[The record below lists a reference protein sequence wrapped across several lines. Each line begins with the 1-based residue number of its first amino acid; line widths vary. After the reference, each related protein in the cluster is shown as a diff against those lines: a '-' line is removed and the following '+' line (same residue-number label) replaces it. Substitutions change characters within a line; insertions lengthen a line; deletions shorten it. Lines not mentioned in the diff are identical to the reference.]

1 MQVRQSECDVRCQ
14 NRRRLR
20 LRTSHFALCTLV
32 AAALVS
38 GCNPTGSFR
47 LPEWMDPFPRDDPK
61 VDYTSPEGSYELRN
75 GQMVPVMS
83 APAYGGDF
91 EGAMQL
97 FNQKDYAKA
106 EPIFR
111 KIADN
116 QKNTLQVLEGARW
129 FQAECFYKQGLYP
142 DAAERYLQLLH
153 TFPSAAHGEQCRKKL
168 FDIAN
173 YWLDETRDQMEQA
186 REVREGK
193 RWFTTPIAPV
203 HFEDSKPLLDIEGHA
218 LRMLEAVYMT
228 NPHGELADKALFYLG
243 SVKFYREDYREA
255 DHYFYTL
262 VKTRPKSE
270 HAAKALELSIICKEI
285 CTGGPDYDGRR
296 LQEARDL
303 ITMARHAYPELS
315 RGNEQFLTKQMVA
328 INKLE
333 AEKDFNTAR
342 FWDRTGHPGS
352 AYFCYEIVK
361 RRYPGTSYAEKAEQ
375 RMNELRAKA
384 EQEQQKLA
392 AAAQAAGTPAP
403 GAPAGPAPQ
412 PRSTLPGPEA
422 GPQPRTLPPGMT
434 DGGPR

>member
-1 MQVRQSECDVRCQ
+1 MDVRCQ
-14 NRRRLR
+14 HRGLLR
-20 LRTSHFALCTLV
+20 LRTSHVALGTLL
-32 AAALVS
+32 ATALLS

-47 LPEWMDPFPRDDPK
+47 LPEWMDPFPRSEPK
-61 VDYTSPEGSYELRN
+61 IDYTSPEGSYELRN
-75 GQMVPVMS
+75 GQIVPVMA
-83 APAYGGDF
+83 APTLGGDF
-91 EGAMQL
+91 EGALQL
-97 FNQKDYAKA
+97 YNQKEYARA

-111 KIADN
+111 KIADH
-116 QKNTLQVLEGARW
+116 QKNTLQVLEAARW

-142 DAAERYLQLLH
+142 DAAERYLQLIN
-153 TFPSAAHGEQCRKKL
+153 TFPSAVHGEECRQKL

-228 NPHGELADKALFYLG
+228 NPHGKLADKSLFYLG
-243 SVKFYREDYREA
+243 SVKFYREEYREA
-255 DHYFYTL
+255 DNFFYTL
-262 VKTRPKSE
+262 VKTLPKSP
-270 HAAKALELSIICKEI
+270 HAPKALELSIVCKEI

-303 ITMARHAYPELS
+303 ISMARTAYPELAK
-315 RGNEQFLTKQMVA
+315 GNDQFLTKQMVA

-333 AEKDFNTAR
+333 AEKDFNTPK

-361 RRYPGTSYAEKAEQ
+361 RRYPGTSYAEQAEKRMLELRTKAE
-375 RMNELRAKA
+375 K
-384 EQEQQKLA
+384 EQHNQP
-392 AAAQAAGTPAP
+392 QAGDSTPQA
-403 GAPAGPAPQ
+403 
-412 PRSTLPGPEA
+412 PRSVVPGPEA
-422 GPQPRTLPPGMT
+422 GPAPRVLPPGMS
-434 DGGPR
+434 DGTR